1 MNRFV
6 FELSGYTMKTFSGF
20 SKAHIKI
27 FGKENIPDGS
37 IIFTANHFTRI
48 ETIFLP
54 YHIHNLTHK
63 KVFSLATAEL
73 FDIPMLK
80 GLIDNLG
87 GVSTKDPHR
96 DELILKTLLSQD
108 AHWIIFPEGM
118 MVKNKKLVKQDQFR
132 LTEEG
137 EVKRPHTGAAIHAL
151 RCEFF
156 RERLRRLK
164 TMGEPE
170 FDRLVQ
176 LFEIRDIDPVLS
188 KETVIVPVNITYY
201 PASPREN
208 ILSRMAQIVMKE
220 PSKRVMDELMTEGS
234 MLFSNVDITIRFG
247 EPIKMKGYLNN
258 PYYESML
265 TVKRKIRFDEDIS
278 SKQISRELSGQIM
291 EKYMASVYAMTC
303 INYDHILS
311 CILKHFPYRK
321 DGIDIYEF
329 KCKVYAAIAFLVSG
343 KICFLS
349 DNLFLNQIH
358 LLTDDRFNRFKD
370 FFVLAQNTGVIEIKD
385 NKIFKD
391 QKKFITPSDFHTIR
405 IENPIL
411 VMANEVEPLP
421 HVEDILKKIAQ
432 KTRAEIM
439 SLVKNHILEKIE
451 TEFSEDYAKHYKKG
465 ESKDKSIG
473 NPVFLKQ
480 EQEASGILLIHGYM
494 AAPEEMRAFAD
505 YLYHKGF
512 TVYVPR
518 LKGHGTSPEDLAGTK
533 FEQWI
538 ESVEEA
544 FIVLRH
550 SCEKLIVGGFST
562 GAGLALDLCTRVDDM
577 AAVFAVAPPMRL
589 QDLGSYFVST
599 VNSWNTMI
607 KKIHLTAM
615 TKEFIENNPENPHIN
630 YFQNPIAG
638 IHQLEKLMESLEPKL
653 KTIRKPALV
662 VQSRKDPVVNPKG
675 TLKLFEGL
683 GSETKEYYIFD
694 YNRHGILIGEGG
706 ARIYKAIEN
715 FIRQWV

>member
-451 TEFSEDYAKHYKKG
+451 AEFSEDYAKHYKKG